1 MTKDVG
7 TDICQIMPNYMN
19 VDYKAYTAFSEITSN
34 DCNRD
39 SQELYMLYQLND
51 NKKKFFEKLNSLF
64 KDLDKAANIQG
75 VIGERGEII
84 TDQKGMDEELLKAF
98 QKLYTTSEQTVW
110 GDKFVP
116 PNYKFIDGVK
126 ILTAI

>member
-1 MTKDVG
+1 
-7 TDICQIMPNYMN
+7 
-19 VDYKAYTAFSEITSN
+19 
-34 DCNRD
+34 
-39 SQELYMLYQLND
+39 MLYQLND

-98 QKLYTTSEQTVW
+98 
-110 GDKFVP
+110 
-116 PNYKFIDGVK
+116 
-126 ILTAI
+126 